1 MAHPGDALIA
11 MANVEK
17 IISTAYQAHQK
28 GDAAKA
34 RKLLA
39 RRKEPQALHIL
50 GLVER
55 KAGNYERAAFLLS
68 KAAAALKKAGQH
80 DHDLSRN
87 QGLVARQRGLA
98 DHAER
103 FFRQSVARQPD
114 FLPGWISLGRLLL
127 DLSRWGEAL
136 AVYRR
141 AEKLSPDNDD
151 VRYGIGAALLGRGD
165 AEVAE
170 ALFSSMIDDAAK
182 AGTPDGYLRY
192 MRGRARLELNDES
205 NGYLDLHR
213 AHAET
218 PSPTTLRTM
227 ANVLWMQGRQDEL
240 DTLLRESSEQGP
252 LVSTVLAIYRESDD
266 LDSIRELGDKLPHTL
281 RADPDIAASLI
292 WCEIE
297 AGNAIA
303 AKALLTANPASST
316 ERGQPSTPL
325 MDSARIVTALMT
337 GDAAVA
343 QPIIRA
349 RRKLEPLGQ
358 HWLAYEATA
367 LRLTGGEDPERLN
380 SFDAHVRCYEIP
392 TPDGFSSLAE
402 FNRDFAALLGEMHAT
417 ARHPLDQS
425 VRTGTQTQ
433 HNLVTLDQELI
444 RAYLAA
450 LADPI
455 EQYLAEIGTS
465 DKMPLTRRNQGRF
478 TIENCWSVNLA
489 DGGYHVDHVHPEG
502 WISSAYYVIA
512 EGIGSPETRA
522 GWLRFGM
529 PPFLTDPQLAPSDW
543 IEPRAGLIALFPS
556 YTWHGTVP
564 VADDAPRMTAPLDI
578 VPG

>member
-1 MAHPGDALIA
+1 
-11 MANVEK
+11 MANVER
-17 IISTAYQAHQK
+17 IIAAAYQAHQT

-39 RRKEPQALHIL
+39 RRKEPQALHVL

-68 KAAAALKKAGQH
+68 KAAAGLKKTGQH

-103 FFRQSVARQPD
+103 FFRQSVARKPD
-114 FLPGWISLGRLLL
+114 FLPGWISLGRFLL
-127 DLSRWGEAL
+127 DLSRWGDAL
-136 AVYRR
+136 AAYAQ
-141 AEKLSPDNDD
+141 AEKLSPENLD
-151 VRYGIGAALLGRGD
+151 VRYGIAAALLGRGD
-165 AEVAE
+165 AEQAE
-170 ALFSSMIDDAAK
+170 VLFSSMIDDAEST
-182 AGTPDGYLRY
+182 GTPDGYLRY
-192 MRGRARLELNDES
+192 MRGRARLELNDET
-205 NGYLDLHR
+205 NGYLDLSR
-213 AHAET
+213 AHTET

-227 ANVLWMQGRQDEL
+227 ANVLWIQGRQDEL
-240 DTLLRESSEQGP
+240 DALLRESSEQAA

-266 LDSIRELGDKLPHTL
+266 LDSIRELGDRLPAAL
-281 RADPDIAASLI
+281 RTDPDVAASLI

-297 AGNAIA
+297 AGNATA
-303 AKALLTANPASST
+303 AQALLSANPASSN
-316 ERGQPSTPL
+316 ERNQPSTPL
-325 MDSARIVTALMT
+325 MDSARIVSAFMI
-337 GDAAVA
+337 GDVEAARAV
-343 QPIIRA
+343 IRA

-367 LRLTGGEDPERLN
+367 LRLTGGEDAEGLN
-380 SFDAHVRCYEIP
+380 AIDAHVRCYEIP
-392 TPDGFSSLAE
+392 TPEGFSSLAE
-402 FNRDFAALLGEMHAT
+402 FNRDFAALLGEMHAA

-425 VRTGTQTQ
+425 VRIGTQTQ
-433 HNLVTLDQELI
+433 HNLVTLDHELI
-444 RAYLAA
+444 RVYLAA
-450 LADPI
+450 LIDPI

-478 TIENCWSVNLA
+478 TIENCWSVDLA
-489 DGGYHVDHVHPEG
+489 EGGYHVDHVHPEG

-512 EGIGSPETRA
+512 DGVGPPETRA

-529 PPFLTDPQLAPSDW
+529 PPFLTDPQLTPSDW
-543 IEPRAGLIALFPS
+543 VEPRAGLIALFPS

-564 VADDAPRMTAPLDI
+564 VDDDAPRMTAPLDI